1 MDGEA
6 RPTTRKSPNS
16 AMFSAFKA
24 RRVGAAAFSVGF
36 EGLGVVGSQMA
47 NVGFG
52 EKSALIGSIY
62 DCALEPDLWPATLQ
76 RMCEAFGGHSA
87 GIVLLDFVGAG
98 DRLVRDWGP
107 TTTWAERMGGVL
119 DSVKR
124 IHRQFLGMRGARL
137 DEPIILPRD
146 LAPQVNVFS
155 TPFYQEWAQPQR
167 IHQVMEAVALSETTR
182 LGLFCITRQ
191 DHMGV
196 FSDDL
201 ISLMRDLAPHIR
213 RAITI
218 SDLLDLRTVERQAFS
233 AVIDS
238 ITTGICI
245 VGAGGE
251 ILHANTAAKA
261 MFENKL
267 PIRSDNGRLRVP
279 DKTATAELL
288 RAIAAAQ
295 EEEAHIGSNG
305 IGVALGG
312 TDGRHSVAH
321 VLPLARGDVRTR
333 LVPQA
338 LAAVFVNEDGPAS
351 FVNLEAIARSFEFTA
366 SETRLTHELVM
377 GRTLAEAAAAL
388 GVVESTVKTHLQN
401 VFFKTGTSRQVDLI
415 TLLHR
420 LLPVARA
427 PGEQIA
433 ARARS

>member
-119 DSVKR
+119 NSVKR

-288 RAIAAAQ
+288 GAIAAAQ

-351 FVNLEAIARSFEFTA
+351 FVNLDAIARSFEFTA

-377 GRTLAEAAAAL
+377 GRTLAEAATAL

-427 PGEQIA
+427 PGEQTA

>member
-1 MDGEA
+1 
-6 RPTTRKSPNS
+6 
-16 AMFSAFKA
+16 
-24 RRVGAAAFSVGF
+24 
-36 EGLGVVGSQMA
+36 MA
-47 NVGFG
+47 NVEFG

-76 RMCEAFGGHSA
+76 RMCQAFGGHSA

-107 TTTWAERMGGVL
+107 TTDWAERMGGVL

-124 IHRQFLGMRGARL
+124 IHRQFLGMRGARQ
-137 DEPIILPRD
+137 DEPIVLPRD
-146 LAPQVNVFS
+146 LAPQVDVFS

-196 FSDDL
+196 FSDDD
-201 ISLMRDLAPHIR
+201 ISLMRDLAPHVR

-261 MFENKL
+261 MLENKM
-267 PIRSDNGRLRVP
+267 PIRSENGRLRVP

-288 RAIAAAQ
+288 GAIAAAQ

-305 IGVALGG
+305 IGVALR
-312 TDGRHSVAH
+312 DGRHSVAH
-321 VLPLARGDVRTR
+321 VLPLSRGDVRTR

-351 FVNLEAIARSFEFTA
+351 FVNLDAIARSFEFTA

-377 GRTLAEAAAAL
+377 GRTLAEAATAL

-401 VFFKTGTSRQVDLI
+401 VFAKTGTSRQVDLI

-420 LLPVARA
+420 LLPVARRPA
-427 PGEQIA
+427 EQTEA
-433 ARARS
+433 KARS

>member
-119 DSVKR
+119 NSVKR